1 MTKRIDSDALRIVNR
16 SLGLTGAGSQLT
28 ELADGVVDQM
38 LEVGQIARRGRA
50 LGPGGGLFYPTI
62 RNEHTDAENI
72 RTQVDPYRVGTT
84 GLVAPYPDPVPEQFD
99 VYLIGASIRAAA
111 GTPSGM
117 SLATI
122 SIEVPT
128 PAEGWGLTDSGVA
141 VLVSEPIRLAVWN
154 AMAADGAT
162 SFGIRAT
169 NRGPHE
175 RIGLRLPRLPAAVIS
190 FASVSTVT
198 VSVDC
203 QMILGL
209 FPVALGQ
216 DAVF

>member
-1 MTKRIDSDALRIVNR
+1 MVKRIDSDALHIVNR
-16 SLGLTGAGSQLT
+16 SLGMTGAGSPVT
-28 ELADGVVDQM
+28 ELADGVVDQV
-38 LEVGQIARRGRA
+38 LEVGQVARRGRA

-62 RNEHTDAENI
+62 RNEHTDAESI
-72 RTQVDPYRVGTT
+72 RTNVDPYNVGTT
-84 GLVAPYPDPVPEQFD
+84 GLVAPYPNPVPPQFD
-99 VYLIGASIRAAA
+99 IYLIGASIRSAA
-111 GTPSGM
+111 GTASGM
-117 SLATI
+117 TLSTL

-141 VLVSEPIRLAVWN
+141 VLVAEPIRLVMWN
-154 AMAADGAT
+154 AMTTDGT
-162 SFGIRAT
+162 SFGIRAV

-175 RIGLRLPRLPAAVIS
+175 RSGLRLPRVPGMFLS

-198 VSVDC
+198 VSIDC

-216 DAVF
+216 DGLF

>member
-1 MTKRIDSDALRIVNR
+1 MVKRIDSDALRIVNR

-50 LGPGGGLFYPTI
+50 LGVGGGLFFPTL
-62 RNEHTDAENI
+62 RNEHTDAESIAN
-72 RTQVDPYRVGTT
+72 TVDPYNVGTT
-84 GLVAPYPDPVPEQFD
+84 GLVPPYPNPVPQQFD
-99 VYLIGASIRAAA
+99 LYLIGASVRHAA
-111 GTPSGM
+111 GTASGM
-117 SLATI
+117 SAATL

-128 PAEGWGLTDSGVA
+128 PAQGFGLTDAGVA
-141 VLVSEPIRLAVWN
+141 LLVAEPIRLVQWN
-154 AMAADGAT
+154 AMTTDGT
-162 SFGIRAT
+162 SYAIKAV
-169 NRGPHE
+169 NRGPHG
-175 RIGLRLPRLPAAVIS
+175 RIGLRLPRVTGMLLR